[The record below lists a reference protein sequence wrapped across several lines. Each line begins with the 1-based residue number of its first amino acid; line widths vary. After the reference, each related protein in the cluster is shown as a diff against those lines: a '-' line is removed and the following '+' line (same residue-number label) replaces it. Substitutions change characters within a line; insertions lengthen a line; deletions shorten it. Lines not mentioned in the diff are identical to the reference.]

1 MRFLTYL
8 SEKGCCEKILLIS
21 TFLIIVLVSACSNE
35 KFEDDIIN
43 PIAQK
48 IYIIDDSSGNF
59 DFEIVKFYDD
69 KTFEGIHTYYYY
81 DPRTQKN
88 EPGYDKY
95 YGAYEINERSII
107 LKISNETLNG
117 VISDDS
123 QNIRF
128 GNDRFTDWT
137 EHIGN
142 DDPILSEFEK

>member
-1 MRFLTYL
+1 MKKYCLFFFFII
-8 SEKGCCEKILLIS
+8 ILA
-21 TFLIIVLVSACSNE
+21 VSACSNE
-35 KFEDDIIN
+35 KFEDDIAN
-43 PIAQK
+43 PIAPK
-48 IYIIDDSSGNF
+48 TYIIDNSSGNF

-95 YGAYEINERSII
+95 YGSYEINERSII
-107 LKISNETLNG
+107 LKISDETLNG
-117 VISDDS
+117 VISDDFKD
-123 QNIRF
+123 IRF